1 MAGQAA
7 LDGHGSAAVPISDPW
22 FYLAALPAVL
32 IAGISKGGFGGGI
45 ALVAVPLMALVI
57 PPAQAAAIM
66 LPILILMD
74 AIGVIAYRRL
84 FDVPALRVM
93 LPGATLGIALGGV
106 AFDVLSTAALRL
118 IIGVIALVFVA
129 SYAFGGG
136 QRAPARQPS
145 AWLGALCGAMSGFT
159 STLAHA
165 GSPPAQI
172 YLLPLRLDKTVFVAT
187 SVMFFAAVNLIK
199 LVPYALIGQFS
210 ATNLLTALILAP
222 LATLGMVLG
231 IRLHGL
237 IDPATFYRLCYV
249 FVALTGLKLIWDGLT

>member
-1 MAGQAA
+1 
-7 LDGHGSAAVPISDPW
+7 VPIGDPS
-22 FYLAALPAVL
+22 FYLAALPAIL

-57 PPAQAAAIM
+57 PPAQAAAVM

-74 AIGVIAYRRL
+74 AIGVVAYRRL
-84 FDVPALRVM
+84 FDMAALRVM
-93 LPGATLGIALGGV
+93 LPGALVGIALGGL
-106 AFDVLSTAALRL
+106 AFDRLSPAALRL

-129 SYAFGGG
+129 SYACGGG
-136 QRAPARQPS
+136 ARRAARKPS
-145 AWLGALCGAMSGFT
+145 PWLGALCGAISGFT

-172 YLLPLRLDKTVFVAT
+172 YLLPLRVDKTVFVAT
-187 SVMFFAAVNLIK
+187 SVVFFAAVNLIK

-222 LATLGMVLG
+222 LAALGMVLG

-237 IDPATFYRLCYV
+237 VDAATFYRLCYV
-249 FVALTGLKLIWDGLT
+249 FVALTGLKLIYDGLT